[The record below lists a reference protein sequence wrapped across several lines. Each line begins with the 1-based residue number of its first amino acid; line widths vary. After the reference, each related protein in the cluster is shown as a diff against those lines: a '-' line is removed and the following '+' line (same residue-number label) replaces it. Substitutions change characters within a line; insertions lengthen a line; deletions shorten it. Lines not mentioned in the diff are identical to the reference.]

1 MNTKRK
7 IKVRYVLLLLLIVV
21 LSLAMSSVDSAYTV
35 RVIDLALIYS
45 ICAFGLLLMLG
56 MGGQLVYS
64 SVAFM
69 GIGAYTAANLCSGR
83 LGFYMDS
90 GLVLILAILAGGLV
104 AFLFGLPL
112 LRLKG
117 TFFTFATIG
126 IVQILYTF
134 FLNYKP
140 LFGGPA
146 GISGIK
152 TMTLFGI
159 EFNDYYKWFY
169 FLIVLVIAVMLI
181 LSRARN
187 SQFGRRLA
195 AIRDNEIAAQ
205 VLGVNIYWTR
215 VKAFTI
221 SGMLGGLSGALLAML
236 AKYIGADNFSYAR
249 ASTFIIMA
257 MLGGVNSA
265 PGIILG
271 SVIVTALPE
280 VLRGMDQYLMFI
292 YGMAVILL
300 MILMPMG
307 IFGLGSDISKRIRKR
322 LSVRRHVGAAV
333 PPKE

>member
-1 MNTKRK
+1 MNRGKRK
-7 IKVRYVLLLLLIVV
+7 LSIRYAMLIPVLIV
-21 LSLAMSSVDSAYTV
+21 LSIMVSQVDSAYTV
-35 RVIDLALIYS
+35 RVFDLALIYG
-45 ICAFGLLLMLG
+45 INAFGLLLMLG

-64 SVAFM
+64 GVAFM

-83 LGFYMDS
+83 LGVYLDS
-90 GLVLILAILAGGLV
+90 GLVLLLAILAGGLT

-126 IVQILYTF
+126 IVQIFYTF
-134 FLNYKP
+134 FLNFKP

-152 TMTLFGI
+152 TMTMFGI
-159 EFNDYYKWFY
+159 KFDDYYKWFY
-169 FLIVLVIAVMLI
+169 FLLILIVIVMLI
-181 LSRARN
+181 LNRARN
-187 SQFGRRLA
+187 SQFGRQLA

-271 SVIVTALPE
+271 SVIVTLLPE

-292 YGMAVILL
+292 YGVLVIVL

-307 IFGLGSDISKRIRKR
+307 IFGLGTSIAKHIKELLRKKQ
-322 LSVRRHVGAAV
+322 VHKTDA
-333 PPKE
+333 

>member
-1 MNTKRK
+1 MNIKRI
-7 IKVRYVLLLLLIVV
+7 IKSRYTLLLPLLLA
-21 LSLAMSSVDSAYTV
+21 LSLSMSFVDSAYTV
-35 RVIDLALIYS
+35 RVIDLALIYAIS
-45 ICAFGLLLMLG
+45 AFGLLLMLG

-64 SVAFM
+64 AVAFM

-83 LGFYMDS
+83 LGVYLDS
-90 GLVLILAILAGGLV
+90 GLVLFLSVIAGGLV

-134 FLNYKP
+134 FLSYKP

-146 GISGIK
+146 GIAGIR
-152 TMTLFGI
+152 TMTLFGLT
-159 EFNDYYKWFY
+159 FDNYYKWFY
-169 FLIVLVIAVMLI
+169 FLIVLVVVIMLI

-187 SQFGRRLA
+187 TQFGRRLA

-236 AKYIGADNFSYAR
+236 AQYIGADNFSYAR

-271 SVIVTALPE
+271 SVIVTILPE

-292 YGMAVILL
+292 YGVAVILL

-307 IFGLGSDISKRIRKR
+307 IFGLGADVVKRIKKVR
-322 LSVRRHVGAAV
+322 LRNMRAEMPS
-333 PPKE
+333 EE